1 MPAISSVST
10 VPQPFRQGLTDAI
23 PVAVTFLFIFTAYG
37 AVARD
42 AGLGIAQAVAVTVA
56 VFAAPAQ
63 FVILGP
69 LTAHAWATVAG
80 IALVVNF
87 RILLMGAAL
96 VPHYG
101 GLAKRHVLPPLMFL
115 SASTFALGYTYAAGH
130 PEIGAG
136 LKFRYYLGVVAIS
149 LPLAAGGSAAGFV
162 VADVLP
168 PALNALLLLVMPVYF
183 TTLLAKAARRLAPFV
198 AGLTG
203 FVLVDPVDQLAP
215 GFGLMIVAVC
225 TGLAI
230 VAVEELARR
239 HRA

>member
-10 VPQPFRQGLTDAI
+10 APQPFRQGLTDAI

-42 AGLGIAQAVAVTVA
+42 AGLGIAQAV
-56 VFAAPAQ
+56 
-63 FVILGP
+63 G
-69 LTAHAWATVAG
+69 ATVAG

-87 RILLMGAAL
+87 RFLLMGAAL

-130 PEIGAG
+130 PDIGAG

-183 TTLLAKAARRLAPFV
+183 TTLLAKAARRLAPFL

-203 FVLVDPVDQLAP
+203 FVLVDPVDQMAP

-225 TGLAI
+225 TGLVI

-239 HRA
+239 HHI